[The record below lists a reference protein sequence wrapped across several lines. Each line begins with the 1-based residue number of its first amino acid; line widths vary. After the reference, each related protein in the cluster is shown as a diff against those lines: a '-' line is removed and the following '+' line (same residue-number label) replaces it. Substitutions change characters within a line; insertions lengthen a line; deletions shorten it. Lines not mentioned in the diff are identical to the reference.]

1 MNLPMRGLRRFGI
14 VLSALWFVGFGVWL
28 WLTTTGAYMDV
39 HQGQLQD
46 CYNLYRKEREQLW
59 GYDPEFDQKAAK
71 INSEYKACQ
80 EEATAHFDREVGKL
94 FYSQGWLIL
103 AVDAGVLALVWLV
116 AWISVSVWRWVAA
129 GRFAFTQKSLSWLGY
144 GSALIFLLIGT
155 FAFAPVINQYLF
167 RVAGALF
174 SSSEIKVEPYESR
187 ESGGAIQITNIGK
200 DTVEIVDILINGENE
215 CTMVGQ
221 IGTEEALKTLKDGK
235 MDVDD
240 FPINADQVWVMQ
252 RELTDADRRK
262 AWLQAGGISPSAK
275 RKAQTAS
282 LLRENNNGKY
292 DKCFYNCTDG
302 QVARCRVRT
311 LVKVCH
317 KADILQAKIFMQVG
331 NIRRWHT
338 TCKIVRASVTTNRGT
353 RTWEWK

>member
-1 MNLPMRGLRRFGI
+1 MNLPMRGLRRLGI

-94 FYSQGWLIL
+94 FYSQGWFIL

-129 GRFAFTQKSLSWLGY
+129 GWFAFTQKSLSWLGY

-155 FAFAPVINQYLF
+155 LAFAP
-167 RVAGALF
+167 
-174 SSSEIKVEPYESR
+174 S
-187 ESGGAIQITNIGK
+187 
-200 DTVEIVDILINGENE
+200 
-215 CTMVGQ
+215 
-221 IGTEEALKTLKDGK
+221 
-235 MDVDD
+235 
-240 FPINADQVWVMQ
+240 
-252 RELTDADRRK
+252 
-262 AWLQAGGISPSAK
+262 
-275 RKAQTAS
+275 
-282 LLRENNNGKY
+282 
-292 DKCFYNCTDG
+292 
-302 QVARCRVRT
+302 
-311 LVKVCH
+311 
-317 KADILQAKIFMQVG
+317 
-331 NIRRWHT
+331 
-338 TCKIVRASVTTNRGT
+338 
-353 RTWEWK
+353 